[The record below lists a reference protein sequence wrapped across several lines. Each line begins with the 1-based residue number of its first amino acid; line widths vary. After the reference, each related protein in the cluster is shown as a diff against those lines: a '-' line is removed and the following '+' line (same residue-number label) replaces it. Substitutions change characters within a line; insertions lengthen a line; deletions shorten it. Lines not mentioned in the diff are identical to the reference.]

1 VSLLLTCFE
10 RREFIY
16 CGSEMHL
23 VSHIKKRQTSR
34 RNGGDR
40 SSPQIQWDCARITL
54 SQNNAFKLTIHLG
67 AKIV

>member
-1 VSLLLTCFE
+1 MSLLLTCFE

-16 CGSEMHL
+16 CGYEMHL

-40 SSPQIQWDCARITL
+40 SSPQIEWKCARITL
-54 SQNNAFKLTIHLG
+54 SQKQMGTKNNWEDIFG
-67 AKIV
+67 